1 MYEFNVNGVVDM
13 VGLMV
18 PTDSWKLLSERLNT
32 ILWLLDFVFWNL
44 KSLDNRVDKLSQLL
58 ILLPTILPLPDWL
71 VPMKS
76 FMRIREAT
84 IALNEIQ
91 INNNNYHRSKS
102 LDTYIKPWATHA
114 VGRFGS
120 FKTIG
125 GAISS

>member
-18 PTDSWKLLSERLNT
+18 PTDSWKLLSDRLNT

-71 VPMKS
+71 VPMKLY
-76 FMRIREAT
+76 MRIREAT
-84 IALNEIQ
+84 IALYEKS
-91 INNNNYHRSKS
+91 NNNNYHRSKS
-102 LDTYIKPWATHA
+102 LNTYIEPRATHA

-120 FKTIG
+120 FETIG
-125 GAISS
+125 GTISS